1 MIFFSILQKLRL
13 KSDCEKEIQEVVAQI
28 RRTYD
33 FKLQDIEY
41 EFLRKKKEMD
51 DNQNKV
57 LMNKILAEAF
67 RTKCKDTRASS
78 TPVRQQGGYHALY

>member
-1 MIFFSILQKLRL
+1 LQKLRL

-33 FKLQDIEY
+33 FKLQDLEY

-67 RTKCKDTRASS
+67 RTKCKDNRAS
-78 TPVRQQGGYHALY
+78 RQQGG